1 LIKKDVVDTI
11 KLMEKERRIFPYE
24 FSMHTLLQELMRKSV
39 NFNEEELRDILTEMI
54 RLRELQM
61 IIDRDIVGS
70 ISFYLVK
77 KRDTL

>member
-1 LIKKDVVDTI
+1 
-11 KLMEKERRIFPYE
+11 
-24 FSMHTLLQELMRKSV
+24 MRKSV